1 MVVIP
6 CFFILHSSNLHIAY
20 PLAHNKKGGFMS
32 KFIIFLT
39 GAFGY
44 GLIEILWRG
53 RTHFSM
59 LLAGGVCFC
68 GFAYLG
74 QKLKRFNM
82 LIKAV
87 AGSAFVTFVELVFG
101 IFFNLILK
109 QNVWNYS
116 ARAFNFK
123 GQICLLYSLYW
134 AVLSVI
140 FIPLAQKV
148 NNRLQNK

>member
-1 MVVIP
+1 
-6 CFFILHSSNLHIAY
+6 
-20 PLAHNKKGGFMS
+20 MS
-32 KFIIFLT
+32 KLIMFLI
-39 GAFGY
+39 GSFGY

-59 LLAGGVCFC
+59 LLAGGLCFC

-74 QKLKRFNM
+74 QKLKRLNVF
-82 LIKAV
+82 LKAV
-87 AGSAFVTFVELVFG
+87 IGSGFVTFVEFIFG

-116 ARAFNFK
+116 ARPFNFK

-134 AVLSVI
+134 AVLSLI
-140 FIPLAQKV
+140 FMPLAQKV

>member
-1 MVVIP
+1 MI
-6 CFFILHSSNLHIAY
+6 S
-20 PLAHNKKGGFMS
+20 HNIWGEIMAK
-32 KFIIFLT
+32 IIMFLI
-39 GAFGY
+39 GSFGY

-53 RTHFSM
+53 RTHLSM
-59 LLAGGVCFC
+59 LLAGGICFC

-74 QKLKRFNM
+74 QKLKHLNVF
-82 LIKAV
+82 LKAII
-87 AGSAFVTFVELVFG
+87 GSSFVTFIELVFG

-116 ARAFNFK
+116 ARPFNFK
-123 GQICLLYSLYW
+123 GQICLLYSFYW
-134 AVLSVI
+134 AVLSVF